1 MSSRADSIPLLGQAT
16 RTTSGN
22 SANLAVGEYLQG
34 QLWIYL
40 RGKSGTGASI
50 TPRWQWSP
58 NATYGTGGSF
68 VTLKAFSAAITATGL
83 AVLTL
88 PPFGKW
94 GRLNYTLA
102 GSGPNVNFSAYFVGK
117 GSY

>member
-1 MSSRADSIPLLGQAT
+1 MSSRADSIPLLSQAT
-16 RTTSGN
+16 RTSSGN
-22 SANLAVGEYLQG
+22 SANIAVGEYIQA
-34 QLWIYL
+34 QLWIYV
-40 RGKSGTGASI
+40 RGKSGTGASV

-58 NATYGTGGSF
+58 NATYGTGGAF
-68 VTLKAFSAAITATGL
+68 LTLKSMAALTATGL

-102 GSGPNVNFSAYFVGK
+102 GSSPNLNFSAYFVGK